1 MVFTLD
7 LLDAWRRPVP
17 VEVMIRRETVELRC
31 QEHLVGVADRDYL
44 RSWLGAPFGVFA
56 HDDCAWL
63 DLDDGIALCIGD
75 VVSSHVLDERI
86 VNDLRSRL

>member
-1 MVFTLD
+1 MLFTLD
-7 LLDAWRRPVP
+7 LLDSWRRLVP

-63 DLDDGIALCIGD
+63 HLAPGIALCIGD
-75 VVSSHVLDERI
+75 VVSSHILNEHV